1 MEPRTR
7 GTPVPDDA
15 AKPDVEGL
23 RAEVCAWVERAPTL
37 DLPRLAG
44 VFAEAQA
51 LVTARL
57 AAPPSP
63 QPVVLES
70 DLLKP
75 HEAAELARVEV
86 TQIYRWAR
94 SRGGRSWTMRPSR
107 KCLRIVRPRFVAWLA
122 AGGAARRP

>member
-1 MEPRTR
+1 MMSKTGVISYVGGLEIPRSFVMR
-7 GTPVPDDA
+7 NYYSLDGVLFQASWPISGATP
-15 AKPDVEGL
+15 
-23 RAEVCAWVERAPTL
+23 
-37 DLPRLAG
+37 
-44 VFAEAQA
+44 
-51 LVTARL
+51 
-57 AAPPSP
+57 
-63 QPVVLES
+63 ES